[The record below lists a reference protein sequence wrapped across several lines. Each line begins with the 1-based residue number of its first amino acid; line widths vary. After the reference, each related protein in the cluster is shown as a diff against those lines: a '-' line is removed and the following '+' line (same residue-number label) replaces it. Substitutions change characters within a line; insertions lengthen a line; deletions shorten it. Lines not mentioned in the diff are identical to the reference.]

1 MEPESQFYYFYYH
14 PKKMW
19 RTINKVLDR
28 DSSKVP
34 VTSLNCEGKL
44 LTNDREIA
52 NAFNE
57 HFVSVG
63 PKLADE
69 IRTEPNDDP
78 LAQISGINS
87 KILNFKIIDIQFILR
102 ALKELKNGK
111 ASGPDRI
118 PVGLVKDASEF
129 IALPLTLVYN
139 ASLVTGVF
147 PDIWKVARVT
157 PIFKSGARG
166 DMNNYRPIS
175 VLSIFARI
183 MEKIVH
189 DQLIDYFKEKKMLK
203 KNQHAF
209 CKLHST
215 ITSLVKSTDEWLNN
229 IDSQKVNMT
238 MFLDLKKAFDTVDH
252 KILLEKLSKYGV
264 QGKVISW
271 FRSYLTERKQFCKIN
286 NECSKP
292 LGVACGI
299 PQGSCLGPLLFII
312 YLNDFEECLQFSS
325 ASMYADDT
333 HTTIASDDIGELAQM
348 MKHVQ
353 ILVFCGTKKSK
364 ACLAIPS

>member
-1 MEPESQFYYFYYH
+1 
-14 PKKMW
+14 
-19 RTINKVLDR
+19 
-28 DSSKVP
+28 
-34 VTSLNCEGKL
+34 
-44 LTNDREIA
+44 
-52 NAFNE
+52 
-57 HFVSVG
+57 
-63 PKLADE
+63 
-69 IRTEPNDDP
+69 
-78 LAQISGINS
+78 
-87 KILNFKIIDIQFILR
+87 
-102 ALKELKNGK
+102 
-111 ASGPDRI
+111 
-118 PVGLVKDASEF
+118 
-129 IALPLTLVYN
+129 
-139 ASLVTGVF
+139 
-147 PDIWKVARVT
+147 
-157 PIFKSGARG
+157 
-166 DMNNYRPIS
+166 MNNYRPIS

-183 MEKIVH
+183 MEKILH

-209 CKLHST
+209 RKLHST
-215 ITSLVKSTDEWLNN
+215 ITSLVQSTDEWLNN

-292 LGVACGI
+292 LGVTCGI

-348 MKHVQ
+348 MKEELQNISEWMRVNK
-353 ILVFCGTKKSK
+353 LSANPKKTEFMFRS
-364 ACLAIPS
+364 STQN